1 MSGTFMSDDRNN
13 GGDGDA
19 APAAPGSDLGDLDEP
34 DLQGGAPPDSGLTF
48 IGRDSALARTVG
60 RPLLHFLHIETSAGI
75 LLLAATIAALIWVN
89 SPAGDSYAH
98 FWHTPIDISVSD
110 FVIFDEDLHGLVN
123 DALMAL
129 FFFVV
134 GLEIKREMVT
144 GRLRRLRDA
153 MLPAIAALGGM
164 VVPALVYV
172 GFNLGGDNLNG
183 WGVPMAT
190 DIAFAMGVV
199 SLVGRWI
206 PGWLRLFLL
215 TLAIVDDIFAI
226 LVIAIFYSS
235 GISLGWLGLA
245 VALCVLIAVLTR
257 IRVWQWPI
265 YMFIGV
271 IVWWATLNSGVH
283 ATIAGVALG
292 LLTPGKPL
300 QRDTDARSVA
310 LWLNDKP
317 SISVADIRRANFGIA
332 ESRSVCERLEVALHP
347 YVSYIIVP
355 IFALANAG
363 VALSGDSL
371 RAAATSSVTIGVALG
386 LLAGKTVGVS
396 GFTLLATR
404 LGLSSLPVGVSRLH
418 VVGVGMVAGIGFT
431 VALFV
436 TALAFDGSAAGD
448 EAKIGVLVA
457 SLVAAVLGLIVL
469 RLAGRR
475 VLATFTAPGAG

>member
-1 MSGTFMSDDRNN
+1 MSDDRNN

-19 APAAPGSDLGDLDEP
+19 APAYPGGAVGGRDEP
-34 DLQGGAPPDSGLTF
+34 RPQEGAPPDSGLTF

-60 RPLLHFLHIETSAGI
+60 RPLLNFLHIETSGGI
-75 LLLAATIAALIWVN
+75 LLLVATIAALIWVN
-89 SPAGDSYAH
+89 SPVGDSYTD
-98 FWHTPIDISVSD
+98 FWHTPVEITVSD
-110 FVIFDEDLHGLVN
+110 LVIFDEDLHGFVN

-172 GFNLGGDNLNG
+172 GFNLGGDHLNG

-190 DIAFAMGVV
+190 DIAFAVGVV
-199 SLVGRWI
+199 SLVSKWV
-206 PGWLRLFLL
+206 PSWLRLFLL

-226 LVIAIFYSS
+226 LVIAVFYSS
-235 GISLGWLGLA
+235 DISLSWLGLA
-245 VALCVLIAVLTR
+245 AVLCILIAVLTR

-271 IVWWATLNSGVH
+271 VVWWATLNSGVH

-292 LLTPGKPL
+292 LLTPAKPL
-300 QRDTDARSVA
+300 QRDADARSMA
-310 LWLNDKP
+310 RWLNDKS
-317 SISVADIRRANFGIA
+317 SISVVDIRRANFGIA
-332 ESRSVCERLEVALHP
+332 ESRSVAERLEVALHP
-347 YVSYIIVP
+347 YVSYLIVP
-355 IFALANAG
+355 LFALANAG

-371 RAAATSSVTIGVALG
+371 RTAATSSVTIGVALG
-386 LLAGKTVGVS
+386 LLLGKTAGVS
-396 GFTLLATR
+396 GFTLLATK
-404 LGLSSLPVGVSRLH
+404 LGLSSLPVGVTRLH
-418 VVGVGMVAGIGFT
+418 VVGVGIVAGIGFT

-448 EAKIGVLVA
+448 EAKIGVLAA

-469 RLAGRR
+469 RLAGQRL
-475 VLATFTAPGAG
+475 LAAFATPGSA

>member
-1 MSGTFMSDDRNN
+1 MSDDRNN

-19 APAAPGSDLGDLDEP
+19 APADPDLDAGGPNERVV
-34 DLQGGAPPDSGLTF
+34 QSGAPPDSGLTF

-60 RPLLHFLHIETSAGI
+60 RPLLHFLHIETSGGV
-75 LLLAATIAALIWVN
+75 LLLVATIAALIWVN
-89 SPAGDSYAH
+89 SPVGDSYTH
-98 FWHTPIDISVSD
+98 FWHTPIEVSVSD
-110 FVIFDEDLHGLVN
+110 FVIFDEDLHGFVN

-144 GRLRRLRDA
+144 GRLRRLRDV
-153 MLPAIAALGGM
+153 MLPATAALGGM

-172 GFNLGGDNLNG
+172 GFNLGGDNVNG

-190 DIAFAMGVV
+190 DIAFAVGVV
-199 SLVGRWI
+199 SLVNKWV
-206 PGWLRLFLL
+206 PSWLRLFLL

-226 LVIAIFYSS
+226 LVIAVFYSS
-235 GISLGWLGLA
+235 DISLGWLGLA
-245 VALCVLIAVLTR
+245 VILCALIAVLTR

-271 IVWWATLNSGVH
+271 IVWWATLNSGIH

-292 LLTPGKPL
+292 LLTPAKPL

-310 LWLNDKP
+310 RWLNDKS

-347 YVSYIIVP
+347 YVSYLVVP

-371 RAAATSSVTIGVALG
+371 RTAATSTVTIGVALG
-386 LLAGKTVGVS
+386 LLVGKTVGVS
-396 GFTLLATR
+396 GFTLLATK
-404 LGLSSLPVGVSRLH
+404 LGLSSLPVGVTRLH
-418 VVGVGMVAGIGFT
+418 VVGVGIVAGIGFT

-436 TALAFDGSAAGD
+436 TALAFEGSAAGD

-475 VLATFTAPGAG
+475 LLATLATPDPA